1 MRLKNVK
8 GANEI
13 IIKGKYY
20 INNPEEYKGRW
31 NKLFKNNNI
40 IKIEIGMG
48 KGDFI
53 IENAIKHPNI
63 NFIGIEKYDS
73 VIVRAIQKS
82 NELELNNLKIIR
94 LDAINIDKIFDKEID
109 TIYLNFSDPWPKD
122 RHAKRRL
129 TSPIFLK
136 KYESIFKKDY
146 KIIMKTDNINLFN
159 YSIEKLKE
167 EKYQIIYQ
175 TNDLHKENDTFKQQ
189 HPNFEELAKI
199 YGKDVVAKVTPY
211 SNQMTE
217 AIINS
222 LSEQGY
228 NLVIEGTGRTTD
240 VPIKTATML
249 KTKGYQTKMYVM
261 AVPKIKSYLGTIERY
276 EDMFKRN
283 PLTARATPKQAHD
296 IVVSNLPSNL
306 ETLHKTGVFSDIR
319 LYDRQG
325 MKLYSSLETPSVS
338 PKEPLESILNKK
350 VSGKEIQS
358 TLERVEEKM
367 VQNKHQDTPEFQA
380 IRQKLDS
387 FKPPI
392 PPLPKLPGI
401 GL

>member
-1 MRLKNVK
+1 MANIVSFTDKQFEDRLSDNLDELVQGKKAVETPTAFLLAGQPGSGKTSLRNVI
-8 GANEI
+8 A
-13 IIKGKYY
+13 
-20 INNPEEYKGRW
+20 EET
-31 NKLFKNNNI
+31 NNNMI
-40 IKIEIGMG
+40 
-48 KGDFI
+48 
-53 IENAIKHPNI
+53 
-63 NFIGIEKYDS
+63 
-73 VIVRAIQKS
+73 VI
-82 NELELNNLKIIR
+82 
-94 LDAINIDKIFDKEID
+94 D
-109 TIYLNFSDPWPKD
+109 
-122 RHAKRRL
+122 
-129 TSPIFLK
+129 
-136 KYESIFKKDY
+136 
-146 KIIMKTDNINLFN
+146 
-159 YSIEKLKE
+159 
-167 EKYQIIYQ
+167 
-175 TNDLHKENDTFKQQ
+175 NDTFKQQ
-189 HPNFEELAKI
+189 HPNFEELVKL
-199 YGKDVVAKVTPY
+199 YGKDVVKHITPY

-217 AIINS
+217 AVIS
-222 LSEQGY
+222 RLSEQGY

-276 EDMFKRN
+276 ETMFSDD
-283 PLTARATPKQAHD
+283 PMTARATPKQAHD
-296 IVVSNLPSNL
+296 IVVTNLPSNL

-338 PKEPLESILNKK
+338 PKDPLESILNKK